1 MLQKVGRPVTFL
13 VNNTLKPII
22 YRYIPINLSQECQ
35 MKTNN
40 ETSLNTVEQKN
51 YKMISIN
58 RVKHLRELKPVHKK
72 YFINLIKDTNL
83 KTSQQN

>member
-22 YRYIPINLSQECQ
+22 YIYIPINLSQECQ

-51 YKMISIN
+51 RMLCYKNPTQYISAQKMSN
-58 RVKHLRELKPVHKK
+58 V
-72 YFINLIKDTNL
+72 YNG
-83 KTSQQN
+83 

>member
-1 MLQKVGRPVTFL
+1 
-13 VNNTLKPII
+13 
-22 YRYIPINLSQECQ
+22 

-40 ETSLNTVEQKN
+40 EISLNTVEQKN

-58 RVKHLRELKPVHKK
+58 KVKHLRELKPVHKK

-83 KTSQQN
+83 KTSQQNY